1 MDLSQKF
8 TPKTQAPLR
17 GGEAGIWMSGYPQ
30 EVADAI
36 AAGSGPSV
44 PDSTT
49 GIPQP
54 GTIVPGQ
61 LVQLNANGNFDL
73 AAQVNLSSA
82 MPALYFVV
90 FSGDKDFSGSFVGK
104 INCCHGGMRYVTTA
118 FDAGTYTPGA
128 PLVPSATVPGNLA
141 PKGVGQRPHPGRGLR
156 GHERRRRDR
165 RDARRGHG
173 PGRSG
178 FVTNTSISKG
188 TNSTAPSTRTG
199 D

>member
-141 PKGVGQRPHPGRGLR
+141 PKASASDHIQVV
-156 GHERRRRDR
+156 
-165 RDARRGHG
+165 
-173 PGRSG
+173 G
-178 FVTNTSISKG
+178 FVGMNGVDATDG
-188 TNSTAPSTRTG
+188 TLDVVMVQGVQGS
-199 D
+199 